1 MSVNPSSYLNM
12 ASSGGSHKLQM
23 HLTKEK
29 LKLRLIVL
37 FILENMLSLKLS
49 SLFLVNN

>member
-1 MSVNPSSYLNM
+1 MSVNPYSYLNM

-23 HLTKEK
+23 HSKNK

-37 FILENMLSLKLS
+37 FILENILSLKLS
-49 SLFLVNN
+49 SLLFVNI